1 MCTFWTEPKVI
12 GAPAMQDYLHARLVG
27 GYQRAKGRPI
37 LDTYS
42 AWVDTNRTSGGPS
55 WQRNGISYML

>member
-1 MCTFWTEPKVI
+1 
-12 GAPAMQDYLHARLVG
+12 MQDYLHARLVG